1 MEPFAKIASHQRA
14 LNVLLSPKSTESLNL
29 CKIQRQPLEVF
40 LKISQNSQENTCARA
55 SFLIKLQATLP
66 AVLLKKRL
74 WHRYFPMKIEKFLRT
89 PSSTEHL
96 RWLLLKVKTRF
107 RVTTQKVAFP
117 LQKSLMENF
126 VSIRKRHLS

>member
-1 MEPFAKIASHQRA
+1 
-14 LNVLLSPKSTESLNL
+14 
-29 CKIQRQPLEVF
+29 
-40 LKISQNSQENTCARA
+40 
-55 SFLIKLQATLP
+55 
-66 AVLLKKRL
+66 
-74 WHRYFPMKIEKFLRT
+74 MKIEKFLRT